1 MRKAALAGT
10 LAVLALPALALA
22 AQPLLIR
29 VDGRTLPLREIVQV
43 VHTEAG
49 PMQVRTWSWRGP
61 GGATTVQFAAS
72 RAAAAPVPV
81 WALEQL
87 RALQGQ
93 IRQMQWMEAAL
104 AQPMLM
110 PAPPL
115 RVAFGRPLL
124 LPLPGQAPIEVRWL
138 EPMFGFRPMP
148 LPMRVIV
155 IAPAKPTPRAA
166 PAVTHR
172 GHLV

>member
-1 MRKAALAGT
+1 MRKTALAGT

-49 PMQVRTWSWRGP
+49 PLQVRTWSWRSP

-72 RAAAAPVPV
+72 RAAPAPVPV

-93 IRQMQWMEAAL
+93 IRQMQLMQAAL

-124 LPLPGQAPIEVRWL
+124 LLPGQAPIEVRLL

-155 IAPAKPTPRAA
+155 IAPAKPAPRAA

>member
-1 MRKAALAGT
+1 MRKTALAGT

-29 VDGRTLPLREIVQV
+29 VDGRSLPMREIVQV
-43 VHTEAG
+43 VRTEAG

-61 GGATTVQFAAS
+61 GGATMLQVSES
-72 RAAAAPVPV
+72 RAAEAPVPV

-93 IRQMQWMEAAL
+93 IRQMQLMEAAL

-124 LPLPGQAPIEVRWL
+124 LPVPGQAPIEVRLL
-138 EPMFGFRPMP
+138 EPVFGFRPMP

-155 IAPAKPTPRAA
+155 IAPAKPAPRAA
-166 PAVTHR
+166 PAAAHR

>member
-1 MRKAALAGT
+1 MRKTALAAAF
-10 LAVLALPALALA
+10 AVLALPALALA

-29 VDGRTLPLREIVQV
+29 VDGRSLPMREIVEV

-49 PMQVRTWSWRGP
+49 PVQVRTWSWRGP
-61 GGATTVQFAAS
+61 GGAATLQVSES
-72 RAAAAPVPV
+72 RGGAAPVPT

-93 IRQMQWMEAAL
+93 IRQMQLMEAAL
-104 AQPMLM
+104 SQPMRM

-115 RVAFGRPLL
+115 PVVFGRPLR
-124 LPLPGQAPIEVRWL
+124 LPLPGQSPVAVRFL
-138 EPMFGFRPMP
+138 EPMFQLRAMAQ
-148 LPMRVIV
+148 PMRLIV
-155 IAPAKPTPRAA
+155 IAPARPAPRPTP
-166 PAVTHR
+166 AVAHR

>member
-1 MRKAALAGT
+1 MRKTALAGA

-29 VDGRTLPLREIVQV
+29 VDGRNLPMREIVEV
-43 VHTEAG
+43 VRTEAG
-49 PMQVRTWSWRGP
+49 PVQVRTWSWRGP
-61 GGATTVQFAAS
+61 GGAATLQISA
-72 RAAAAPVPV
+72 RHGGAAPVPA

-93 IRQMQWMEAAL
+93 MRQMQLMEAAL

-115 RVAFGRPLL
+115 PVAFGRPLL
-124 LPLPGQAPIEVRWL
+124 LPLPGQAPIEVRLL
-138 EPMFGFRPMP
+138 EPMFGLRPMP
-148 LPMRVIV
+148 MPMRVIV
-155 IAPAKPTPRAA
+155 IAPAKPAPRAA
-166 PAVTHR
+166 PVVAHH

>member
-1 MRKAALAGT
+1 MRKTALAGT

-49 PMQVRTWSWRGP
+49 PLQVRTWSWRSP
-61 GGATTVQFAAS
+61 GGATTVQFAAT

-93 IRQMQWMEAAL
+93 IRQMQLMQAAL

-115 RVAFGRPLL
+115 PVAFGRPLL
-124 LPLPGQAPIEVRWL
+124 LLPGQAPIEVRLL

-155 IAPAKPTPRAA
+155 IAPAKPAPRAA